1 LLFDPERAAR
11 LVQQHALDP
20 AQPGLDGVIDRT
32 VAETFGG
39 AGTDP
44 FQAELGRTV
53 QRVVVDQLMGLAA
66 SAGMPQV
73 RAIAVEKLDE
83 LRQRLG
89 SGPPPTDPGELAHRK
104 LLVADIVRFM
114 ERPYDPTRPPRAP
127 ANPPGSPI
135 GSVDPE
141 PWPMRP

>member
-1 LLFDPERAAR
+1 MVVSLLFDPERAAR

-32 VAETFGG
+32 LTATF
-39 AGTDP
+39 AGTGADP

-53 QRVVVDQLMGLAA
+53 QRVVVDELMGLAA

-73 RAIAVEKLDE
+73 RAIAVEKLAE

-89 SGPPPTDPGELAHRK
+89 SGAAPGDGGELAHRK
-104 LLVADIVRFM
+104 LLVADIGRFM
-114 ERPYDPTRPPRAP
+114 ERPYDPTRLPRP
-127 ANPPGSPI
+127 AVNPPGMPI
-135 GSVDPE
+135 GSGEVE
-141 PWPMRP
+141 P